1 MLFGAFV
8 AVDPKYYP
16 KVGSADKLT
25 TDYQMDIDS
34 ATGLANLFCAISRRR
49 VFVLVLQLGGQSH
62 YANSLLLFDLR
73 YQMCWHLL
81 PRQ

>member
-25 TDYQMDIDS
+25 TDYQMDIHS
-34 ATGLANLFCAISRRR
+34 TTRLASLFCAISRRQE
-49 VFVLVLQLGGQSH
+49 FVLVLQLGGQSH